1 MMKHFW
7 DERYSSEVYI
17 YGEKP
22 NRFFSG
28 ELEKLP
34 VGKLLLPGEGEGR
47 NAVWAASKG
56 WEVYALDYS
65 NEARKKALA
74 LAEKNKVKL
83 HDYTLSDLETVKL
96 PENHFDVIA
105 TVFLHLEPA
114 LRKDFHDKIIQSL
127 KPGGHLI
134 IEAFSKAQLS
144 FQSGGPKNP
153 DLLYST
159 EIFKSDFNAME
170 IISLIETN
178 ETLFEGDHHSG
189 EAALVRLVA
198 RKHPTG

>member
-1 MMKHFW
+1 MKHFW
-7 DERYSSEVYI
+7 DERYSSELYI

-22 NRFFSG
+22 NRFFFG

-65 NEARKKALA
+65 NEARRKALA
-74 LAEKNKVKL
+74 LAKKNNVKL
-83 HDYTLSDLETVKL
+83 RDYALTDLETVNL
-96 PENHFDVIA
+96 PENHYDAIA
-105 TVFLHLEPA
+105 TVFLHLEPE
-114 LRKDFHDKIIQSL
+114 LRKDFHKKIIRSL

-134 IEAFSKAQLS
+134 IEAFRKDQLS

-153 DLLYST
+153 DLLYSI
-159 EIFKSDFNAME
+159 EIFNFDFNEME
-170 IISLIETN
+170 IIFLTETN
-178 ETLFEGDHHSG
+178 ETLNEGDHHSG